1 MNEYLRL
8 DECCQIEIS
17 SIDKKAKSNEE
28 PVKLCNFTDVYRNWN
43 IYSSMI
49 DSFMDATA
57 SKKNIDTFSLNHG
70 DVVITKDSETRDD
83 IGMSALIYDDLPNTV
98 LGYHCALIRPK
109 RLITGSFLNAYLN
122 SYLGR
127 KYFENQASGSG
138 QRYTL
143 TKEALGSILIPML
156 PMEQQTV
163 IGNFFSDI
171 DKKIKTNNEIIS
183 ELESLAK
190 TIYDYWFL
198 QFEFPNEDGKPYK
211 SSGGKMVWNEEMK
224 REIPEGWEAKKLDDI
239 VILLKDG
246 THNPPKRINHG
257 IPLLTG
263 TMFGKNFLDYSGV
276 TYISNDDF
284 QKIHSK
290 YAPESGDIVMTK
302 IGTIGNVNMLCENDI
317 PIAIHCNSAL
327 LRFPREIQGM
337 FPLQMLKSQEF
348 QARIHNNK
356 GQSIQEFLSL
366 SKLGSIP
373 VIVPQEQ
380 TIKNFNTLTSPF
392 LEKMGSIR
400 EENKTLQSLR
410 DFLLPMLM
418 NGQVTFKEEA

>member
-1 MNEYLRL
+1 MNQFELRDL
-8 DECCQIEIS
+8 ITIHNGKDHKSLSDGDIPVYGSGGIMRYVDECLYNGEVILLPRKGTL
-17 SIDKKAKSNEE
+17 D
-28 PVKLCNFTDVYRNWN
+28 N
-43 IYSSMI
+43 IQYVNGKFWCV
-49 DSFMDATA
+49 DTTYWATA
-57 SKKNIDTFSLNHG
+57 KNENVNLKYLFCYLSLL
-70 DVVITKDSETRDD
+70 DLSARD
-83 IGMSALIYDDLPNTV
+83 
-98 LGYHCALIRPK
+98 
-109 RLITGSFLNAYLN
+109 
-122 SYLGR
+122 
-127 KYFENQASGSG
+127 SGS
-138 QRYTL
+138 TL
-143 TKEALGSILIPML
+143 PSMTFESYYSLVISL
-156 PMEQQTV
+156 PDVETQ
-163 IGNFFSDI
+163 
-171 DKKIKTNNEIIS
+171 KKVADFIFDLRAKTENNKKIIS

-211 SSGGKMVWNEEMK
+211 SSGGKMVWNEELK
-224 REIPEGWEAKKLDDI
+224 REIPEGWEAKKIEDI

-302 IGTIGNVNMLCENDI
+302 IGTIGNVNMLCKNDI

-327 LRFPREIQGM
+327 LRFPRAIQGM
-337 FPLQMLKSQEF
+337 YPLQMLKSQEF
-348 QARIHNNK
+348 QARTHNNK

-380 TIKNFNTLTSPF
+380 TIKNFNALTSPF

-418 NGQVTFKEEA
+418 NGQVTFKD

>member
-1 MNEYLRL
+1 MNKSTVGELIIDDESCQYGLGLPAEEYAPNKVRYLR
-8 DECCQIEIS
+8 I
-17 SIDKKAKSNEE
+17 
-28 PVKLCNFTDVYRNWN
+28 
-43 IYSSMI
+43 
-49 DSFMDATA
+49 
-57 SKKNIDTFSLNHG
+57 
-70 DVVITKDSETRDD
+70 
-83 IGMSALIYDDLPNTV
+83 
-98 LGYHCALIRPK
+98 
-109 RLITGSFLNAYLN
+109 
-122 SYLGR
+122 
-127 KYFENQASGSG
+127 
-138 QRYTL
+138 
-143 TKEALGSILIPML
+143 
-156 PMEQQTV
+156 
-163 IGNFFSDI
+163 SDI
-171 DKKIKTNNEIIS
+171 DDSGNLLDNDKKFISAPNIKDYILKPNDLVVARTGNSTGRTYVYSEDDEKLAYAGFLIKYVFNSEKINPRYMKYFTVSDFYKKQISGFSGSTRGNMNAQNFKNITVIYPNRKNQDKMVELFDLISKKIKNNNKIIS

-211 SSGGKMVWNEEMK
+211 SSGGMMVWNKELN
-224 REIPEGWEAKKLDDI
+224 REIPKGWEAKKIDDI

-263 TMFGKNFLDYSGV
+263 TMFGKNFLDYSGA

-327 LRFPREIQGM
+327 FRFPREIQGM
-337 FPLQMLKSQEF
+337 YPLQMLKSQEF
-348 QARIHNNK
+348 QARIDNNK

-418 NGQVTFKEEA
+418 NGQVTFKEEL